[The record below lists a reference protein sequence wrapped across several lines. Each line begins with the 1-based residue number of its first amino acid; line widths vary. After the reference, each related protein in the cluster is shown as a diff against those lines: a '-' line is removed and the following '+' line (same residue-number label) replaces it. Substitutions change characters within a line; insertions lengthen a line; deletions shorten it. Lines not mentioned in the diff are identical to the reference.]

1 MLWVSN
7 KAADYLNEIRR
18 IADEAATPR
27 GAEQDSLPPSEPGSK
42 EDRLRTRS
50 TPPVRKIA
58 EEHGVDI
65 AAVGSGNPGASNV
78 TRALGWR
85 KGIWVY
91 VLDALKGVIATAV
104 PLVVDGRPL
113 AYVCG
118 AAAIIGHMFP
128 VFRRFRGGKG
138 VATGS
143 GVLLIVQPILAPLA
157 LGLWWLV
164 TKVTGKAA
172 LGSVIAV
179 ALCVPRAKVIV
190 LPERSPMVRIFS
202 RSTMR
207 RLRTDRSSSVTGRRC
222 GRPFFQ

>member
-1 MLWVSN
+1 MPAVLIVFAYVLGTFPS
-7 KAADYLNEIRR
+7 ATL
-18 IADEAATPR
+18 IARAN
-27 GAEQDSLPPSEPGSK
+27 
-42 EDRLRTRS
+42 
-50 TPPVRKIA
+50 
-58 EEHGVDI
+58 GVDI

-91 VLDALKGVIATAV
+91 VLDALKGVIATAI

-143 GVLLIVQPILAPLA
+143 GVLLALHPILAPFA
-157 LGLWWLV
+157 VALWWLV
-164 TKVTGKAA
+164 SRVTGKAA
-172 LGSVIAV
+172 VGSLVAIVMVPIGLAVLGKPAWEFAAV
-179 ALCVPRAKVIV
+179 GGVSLLILAKHWTNFARI
-190 LPERSPMVRIFS
+190 LRREEPELSATR
-202 RSTMR
+202 
-207 RLRTDRSSSVTGRRC
+207 
-222 GRPFFQ
+222 